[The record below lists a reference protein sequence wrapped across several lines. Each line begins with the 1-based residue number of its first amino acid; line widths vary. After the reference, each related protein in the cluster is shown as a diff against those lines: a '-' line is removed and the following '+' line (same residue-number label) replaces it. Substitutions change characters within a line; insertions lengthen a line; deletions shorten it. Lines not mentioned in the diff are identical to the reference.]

1 VLDACAAPGGKTTQ
15 LADEMNNTGAIVAL
29 DINKH
34 RFKALANHLERCH
47 VSNTAVYSLDAR
59 KAPQLNLKFDR
70 ILIDAPCSGNY
81 AADKNWFQRRTLA
94 DIERNAKLQR
104 EILAQAAACLNPDG
118 EIIYSTCSL
127 EPEED
132 ELNIDWTVK
141 HLNLKTETLD
151 CYGEKGLTC
160 VFGKNLDAS
169 VECCR
174 RIWPGETQGFFICKL
189 KKRAEQK

>member
-1 VLDACAAPGGKTTQ
+1 MQ
-15 LADEMNNTGAIVAL
+15 LADEMNNTGAITAL

-34 RFKALANHLERCH
+34 RLKALTNHLERCH
-47 VSNTAVYSLDAR
+47 VRNTAAYNLDAR

-81 AADKNWFQRRTLA
+81 AADKKWFQSRTFA

-104 EILAQAAACLNPDG
+104 EILAQAAACLKPDG
-118 EIIYSTCSL
+118 ELIYSTCSL

-132 ELNIDWTVK
+132 ELNIDWAIK
-141 HLNLKTETLD
+141 HLNLQTEPLQ
-151 CYGEKGLTC
+151 CHGEKGLTQ
-160 VFGKNLDAS
+160 VFGKQLDAS
-169 VECCR
+169 VERCR

-189 KKRAEQK
+189 KKRDDSI